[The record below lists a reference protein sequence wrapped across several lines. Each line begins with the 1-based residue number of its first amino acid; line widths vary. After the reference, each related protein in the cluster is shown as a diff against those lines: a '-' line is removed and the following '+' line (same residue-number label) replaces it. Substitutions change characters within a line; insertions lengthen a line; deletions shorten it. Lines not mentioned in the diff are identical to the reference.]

1 MGPDMQPGR
10 RPGEARRL
18 PTIRRMHP
26 YVLTLAARDK
36 PGIVHAVSGLLFQA
50 GCNIVDSQQF
60 GDLEGADATGL
71 FFMRVHFEAP
81 QQLADPAQ
89 LRALFEHAR
98 QQFQMELTLHALTRR
113 PRLML
118 LVSQHGHC
126 LNDLLFRW
134 RSGQLAAEIP
144 AVASNHESFRSLV
157 EGYGI
162 PFHHLP
168 LAAGADAP
176 TKEAQEAA
184 LAAIAEREQ
193 VDLVVLARYM
203 QVLSPRLCE
212 AWRGRA
218 INIHHSFLPSF
229 KGAKPYYQ
237 AHARGVKLIG
247 ATAHYVTAD
256 LDEGPII
263 EQDVERV
270 DHTLSAEDFTAVGRD
285 IECMVLARAVRW
297 HVEHRVLLNGHK
309 TVVFR

>member
-1 MGPDMQPGR
+1 
-10 RPGEARRL
+10 
-18 PTIRRMHP
+18 MHS
-26 YVLTLAARDK
+26 YVLTLAAHDR

-60 GDLEGADATGL
+60 GDLEGTDATGL

-81 QQLADPAQ
+81 PHLADPVQ
-89 LRALFEHAR
+89 LRTLFEHAR
-98 QQFQMELTLHALTRR
+98 QQFQMDLHFHVLTRR
-113 PRLML
+113 PRVMLM
-118 LVSQHGHC
+118 VSQHGHC

-134 RSGQLAAEIP
+134 QSGQLAVEIP
-144 AVASNHESFRSLV
+144 DVVSNHQTFRGLV

-168 LAAGADAP
+168 LAAGADAA
-176 TKEAQEAA
+176 TKDAQEGAVM
-184 LAAIAEREQ
+184 AIADRER

-203 QVLSPRLCE
+203 QILSPGLCD

-229 KGAKPYYQ
+229 KGAKPYFQ